1 MIDPARLSVF
11 VVDDSPLVRE
21 RLIGM
26 VSELP
31 NVAVVGQAEIA
42 FEGINAVRKLRPDA
56 VVLDISMPGG
66 SGLQALEQIKRDHP
80 FCVAIMLTNFA
91 TEQYREKSLQLGAD
105 YFFDKSGEFEK
116 VVEVLRNMASP
127 DLHQA
132 VSI

>member
-1 MIDPARLSVF
+1 MF
-11 VVDDSPLVRE
+11 VVDDSPLVRD

-31 NVAVVGQAEIA
+31 NVTVIGQAEIA
-42 FEGINAVRKLRPDA
+42 FEAISAIRKLRPDA

-66 SGLQALEQIKRDHP
+66 SGLQALEQIKREHA
-80 FCVAIMLTNFA
+80 FCVVIMLTNFA
-91 TEQYREKSLQLGAD
+91 SEQYREKCLQLGAD

-132 VSI
+132 AST